1 METGGSL
8 SKGKYGGDLAGRIG
22 FGSKV
27 VVSGNQGANS
37 LTPTFTCHYCKD
49 VGHYKRNC
57 QKLKNKLSSINFSG
71 EESESLT
78 ELCRLGKIEGR
89 PCKIWLD
96 TGANRSAVPSR
107 YIAEVS
113 YTGKEGARLAN
124 GTVEMLRTAE
134 VAIQVDGIVQQMT
147 VFVVDK
153 TAKYVLL
160 GTDHKAVRNW
170 VLGKGEQ
177 LRHPLGALTRAQ
189 SKVKQKQEMEDN
201 KATVNA
207 GATIKPLDKM
217 SPPKEAESESVSSSR
232 DSPPMEVGAST
243 SAEEEG
249 GIVVEKG
256 KDEEAKVLEPL
267 DLEEEVVLL
276 GMMEVVIVGCLLL
289 HWLTAERR

>member
-1 METGGSL
+1 
-8 SKGKYGGDLAGRIG
+8 
-22 FGSKV
+22 
-27 VVSGNQGANS
+27 
-37 LTPTFTCHYCKD
+37 
-49 VGHYKRNC
+49 
-57 QKLKNKLSSINFSG
+57 
-71 EESESLT
+71 
-78 ELCRLGKIEGR
+78 
-89 PCKIWLD
+89 
-96 TGANRSAVPSR
+96 
-107 YIAEVS
+107 
-113 YTGKEGARLAN
+113 
-124 GTVEMLRTAE
+124 
-134 VAIQVDGIVQQMT
+134 MT

-207 GATIKPLDKM
+207 GATIKPLGKM

-243 SAEEEG
+243 STEEEG

-256 KDEEAKVLEPL
+256 KDEEAKVSL
-267 DLEEEVVLL
+267 
-276 GMMEVVIVGCLLL
+276 
-289 HWLTAERR
+289 